1 MKNIFLLPTDQPSR
15 LYIVDS
21 ISELSFSNGLLPQ
34 VKGTKNQHIYIT
46 SDEDIKE
53 NDWGLSKLNE
63 IILFGRSYNEKFYKK
78 IILTTDPTLI
88 ADGVQAV
95 DDDFL
100 KWFVKNPSCEEVEIQ
115 CRYNFYAGQDLT
127 YYKII
132 TPQEEPKQD
141 LLPDFSIS
149 KSVFDKISNLSS
161 KDLPQEF
168 SKLVNENFD
177 ELIKHDWYCP
187 KCQSYVSSESVT
199 FEETHQICN
208 TNVIIQDFNKE
219 YKELE
224 DSKLCEPLRSWDD
237 SKRTFTE
244 EEVLAIIKVSCEQG
258 MYIQRTIN
266 DKVNIPYFRI
276 KEFQKQVLEN
286 YKNK

>member
-1 MKNIFLLPTDQPSR
+1 MER
-15 LYIVDS
+15 L
-21 ISELSFSNGLLPQ
+21 N
-34 VKGTKNQHIYIT
+34 
-46 SDEDIKE
+46 
-53 NDWGLSKLNE
+53 
-63 IILFGRSYNEKFYKK
+63 K
-78 IILTTDPTLI
+78 I
-88 ADGVQAV
+88 
-95 DDDFL
+95 
-100 KWFVKNPSCEEVEIQ
+100 
-115 CRYNFYAGQDLT
+115 
-127 YYKII
+127 
-132 TPQEEPKQD
+132 
-141 LLPDFSIS
+141 
-149 KSVFDKISNLSS
+149 SS

-224 DSKLCEPLRSWDD
+224 DSKLCEPLKSWDD

-244 EEVLAIIKVSCEQG
+244 EEVLAIIEVSCEQG
-258 MYIQRTIN
+258 MMIQRTIN

-276 KEFQKQVLEN
+276 KEFQKQVLEK